1 MDYRIQRLK
10 EDLTLAQQ
18 RNKKQ
23 KKANVSLKRAYDRL
37 QKQKLELQKE
47 HSIMIRIIKENG
59 LWETLLNDDEFL
71 EHLRSDN

>member
-1 MDYRIQRLK
+1 MDYRVQRLK

-23 KKANVSLKRAYDRL
+23 KKANASLKRAYDRL
-37 QKQKLELQKE
+37 LKQKLELQKE
-47 HSIMIRIIKENG
+47 HSIMVRIIKENG

-71 EHLRSDN
+71 EHLRGDN